1 MKFIEQHR
9 NYQTYESNE
18 YYTNEIPRE
27 FLGAIKGYIN
37 GHITDAE
44 EFKQIISIIAK
55 YVPCEPGTNWG
66 FPWLISDLDDVIWNL
81 YQKKRFPKFMD
92 CIGEIAE
99 NFFQDKLDDINEMLK
114 DASIGYTL
122 SLLEREGSIWEVR
135 ESIENR
141 TETVSEA
148 LEGLLFTYENTNQ
161 HLNQAKE
168 QLTRMET
175 PRARKDA
182 LRDCVSA
189 LESHLK
195 YLSGMNDFRAS
206 VAELVRRDIGSKK
219 VIKDALTIW
228 TYVHEGIPD
237 VRHGHTEDV
246 PLSSEEAL
254 YWIDRIMALIKYLSR
269 ITQKNV

>member
-9 NYQTYESNE
+9 DYQTYESDE
-18 YYTNEIPRE
+18 YYTDEIPRE
-27 FLGAIKGYIN
+27 FLGAIKGYIS
-37 GHITDAE
+37 GHITNAG
-44 EFKQIISIIAK
+44 EFRHIIAIIAK
-55 YVPCEPGTNWG
+55 YVPCDPGTNWN
-66 FPWLISDLDDVIWNL
+66 FPWITSDLDDVIWNL

-92 CIGEIAE
+92 CIGEIVE
-99 NFFQDKLDDINEMLK
+99 NYFQDELDDINDMLE

-122 SLLEREGSIWEVR
+122 SLLEREGSIWEIRDSV
-135 ESIENR
+135 ENR

-148 LEGLLFTYENTNQ
+148 LGELLFTYENTSQ

-168 QLTRMET
+168 QLGRMET

-195 YLSGMNDFRAS
+195 YLSGKNDFRAS
-206 VAELVRRDIGSKK
+206 VAELVSRGIGSKK
-219 VIKDALTIW
+219 AIKDALTIW
-228 TYVHEGIPD
+228 SYVHEDIPD
-237 VRHGHTEDV
+237 VRHGHTEDIS
-246 PLSSEEAL
+246 LSSEEAL

-269 ITQKNV
+269 ITQ